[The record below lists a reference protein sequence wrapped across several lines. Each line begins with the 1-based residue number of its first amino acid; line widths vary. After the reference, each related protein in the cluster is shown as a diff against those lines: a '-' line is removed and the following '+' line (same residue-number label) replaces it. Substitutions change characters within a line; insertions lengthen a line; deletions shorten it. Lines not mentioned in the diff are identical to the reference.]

1 MSCYCHKI
9 CDPIHGF
16 IRFSDKEKELIETR
30 AFQRLRYLS
39 QMGMA
44 YLVYPGATHSRFEH
58 SLGVMELS
66 SRIYRS
72 LQPNVDEEV
81 VRLVALCHDLG
92 HLPFSHT
99 AEQTLLGEKGH
110 ERMTIEIVKTL
121 SIPHKEEVLRALSGE
136 GIAAEIIADDNFGAD
151 RIDYLL
157 RDATY
162 TGVKFGHLDYNQLID
177 SLAMVDDQIGVH
189 VSGIQSV
196 ESLSIARYMMYARV
210 YHHPKVHFFTQ
221 EMINFMENHYLR
233 MGFPQTVAAYLREK
247 DYTILAAMEALDHP
261 LLKGEVLPKSLLR
274 APKEGRCQRDFPVIL
289 ESGEVISSSQASP
302 FLGAIP
308 QGDMSGSLT

>member
-1 MSCYCHKI
+1 MTRYCHKI

-16 IRFSDKEKELIETR
+16 IRFSEKEKALIETV
-30 AFQRLRYLS
+30 AFQRLRYLI

-58 SLGVMELS
+58 SLGVMELA

-72 LQPNVDEEV
+72 LEPDTSEEV

-99 AEQTLLGEKGH
+99 AEKSLLGEKGH
-110 ERMTIEIVKTL
+110 EEMTLEIVKML
-121 SIPHKEEVLRALSGE
+121 DIPHKEEVLAALNGE
-136 GIAAEIIADDNFGAD
+136 GIAARIIMDDNFGAD

-162 TGVKFGHLDYNQLID
+162 TGVRFGHLDYNHLID
-177 SLAMVDDQIGVH
+177 SLEMVDDGIGIH

-196 ESLSIARYMMYARV
+196 ESLWIARYMMYARV
-210 YHHPKVHFFTQ
+210 YHHPKVRLFSEQ
-221 EMINFMENHYLR
+221 MIAFMEGHYER
-233 MGFPQTVAAYLREK
+233 VGFPQTILAYLREK
-247 DYTILAAMEALDHP
+247 DYTILAAMEKEEHP
-261 LLKGEVLPKSLLR
+261 LLRGELKGEVPPLSTQKTAS
-274 APKEGRCQRDFPVIL
+274 RDFPVIL
-289 ESGEVISSSQASP
+289 ESGEVIESSKASP
-302 FLGAIP
+302 FLRSIP
-308 QGDMSGSLT
+308 QGASI